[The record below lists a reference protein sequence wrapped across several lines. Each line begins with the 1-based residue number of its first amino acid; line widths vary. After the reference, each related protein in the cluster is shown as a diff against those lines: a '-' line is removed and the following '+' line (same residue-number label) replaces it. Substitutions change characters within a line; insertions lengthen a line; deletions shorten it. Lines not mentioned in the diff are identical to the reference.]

1 MVSPTTPPGE
11 LPLSGLRV
19 LDVTRY
25 VAGSYTTMLLAAL
38 GADVIKVEDVREGDP
53 YRAQGTARVDG
64 DSALFLGLNTGKR
77 SLSIDLARPET
88 REILDGLLA
97 QSDFLVENAR
107 PGSLA
112 KFNLD
117 YESVHSRFPRVI
129 YVSISGYGA
138 VGPQSTKGGFDL
150 ILQAES
156 GVMSV
161 TGEPDGPPTKV
172 GTPLLDIGAG
182 VSAVTA
188 ALAALYQ
195 RERTGQGCHVSS
207 SLLQFALAT
216 FASTVTTSLASGDFP
231 TRLGSHSPTFAPYG
245 AFQTADDYIV
255 LAGAGNDRLW
265 VKLCEALNRADVLDD
280 PRFSSNADRVRHRQA
295 LTELLEDSLVAQS
308 ASHWISLFEREGI
321 PVARVRSLQEVLEW
335 DQVVA
340 MGLLEEISPEGREPY
355 TVVDPPFTVNGS
367 LNYRIPAPRLGEH
380 TREVLRELQI
390 ARDHVDALAQA
401 GVVRVESHE

>member
-1 MVSPTTPPGE
+1 MVSPTTPPGD

-53 YRAQGTARVDG
+53 YRVQGTARVNG
-64 DSALFLGLNTGKR
+64 DSALFLGLNAGKR
-77 SLSIDLARPET
+77 SLSIDLARPES
-88 REILDGLLA
+88 REILDRLLA

-107 PGSLA
+107 PGSLR

-117 YESVHSRFPRVI
+117 YESVHTRFPHIV

-245 AFQTADDYIV
+245 AFHTADDYIV

-265 VKLCEALNRADVLDD
+265 VKLCEALNRADVLED
-280 PRFSSNADRVRHRQA
+280 PRFASNADRVRHRQV
-295 LTELLEDSLVAQS
+295 LTELLEDSLGTQS

-321 PVARVRSLQEVLEW
+321 PVARVRSLQDVLAW
-335 DQVVA
+335 DQIVA
-340 MGLLEEISPEGREPY
+340 MGLLEEISPKGGEPY
-355 TVVDPPFTVNGS
+355 TVVDPPFTINGP
-367 LNYRIPAPRLGEH
+367 LHYPIPAPRLGEH
-380 TREVLRELQI
+380 TQEVLHELQI
-390 ARDHVDALAQA
+390 PRDQVDALTQA
-401 GVVRVESHE
+401 GVVRTDSHD

>member
-1 MVSPTTPPGE
+1 MVSQTAPPGE

-38 GADVIKVEDVREGDP
+38 GADVIKVEDIREGDP
-53 YRAQGTARVDG
+53 YRVQGTARVNG
-64 DSALFLGLNTGKR
+64 DSALFLGLNAGKR
-77 SLSIDLARPET
+77 SLSIDLARPES
-88 REILDGLLA
+88 REILDRLLA

-112 KFNLD
+112 KFSLD

-138 VGPQSTKGGFDL
+138 VGPQSMKGGFDL

-216 FASTVTTSLASGDFP
+216 FASTVTTSLANGDFP

-280 PRFSSNADRVRHRQA
+280 PRFSSNADRVRHRPA
-295 LTELLEDSLVAQS
+295 LTELLEDSLVTQS

-321 PVARVRSLQEVLEW
+321 PVARVRSLQEVLAW

-340 MGLLEEISPEGREPY
+340 MGLLEEVSPEGREPY
-355 TVVDPPFTVNGS
+355 TVVDPPFTISGP
-367 LNYRIPAPRLGEH
+367 LHYRIPAPRLGEH
-380 TREVLRELQI
+380 TMEVLRELQI
-390 ARDHVDALAQA
+390 PRDHVDALTQA
-401 GVVRVESHE
+401 GVVRIDSHE

>member
-1 MVSPTTPPGE
+1 MVSPTKPPGD
-11 LPLSGLRV
+11 LPLRGLRV

-53 YRAQGTARVDG
+53 YRVQGTARVNG
-64 DSALFLGLNTGKR
+64 DSALFLGLNAGKR
-77 SLSIDLARPET
+77 SLSIDLARSES
-88 REILDGLLA
+88 REILDRLLA

-112 KFNLD
+112 KFSLD

-161 TGEPDGPPTKV
+161 TGELDGPPTKV

-195 RERTGQGCHVSS
+195 RERTSQGCHVSS

-265 VKLCEALNRADVLDD
+265 VKLCEAIDRADVLDD
-280 PRFSSNADRVRHRQA
+280 PRFASNADRVRHRQA
-295 LTELLEDSLVAQS
+295 LTKLLEDSLFTQS
-308 ASHWISLFEREGI
+308 ASHWISLFEQEGI
-321 PVARVRSLQEVLEW
+321 PVARVRSLEEVLAW

-340 MGLLEEISPEGREPY
+340 IGLLEEFSPEGREPY
-355 TVVDPPFTVNGS
+355 TVVDPPFTINGP
-367 LNYRIPAPRLGEH
+367 LHYRIPAPRLGEH
-380 TREVLRELQI
+380 TQEVLHELQI
-390 ARDHVDALAQA
+390 ARDQVDALTRA
-401 GVVRVESHE
+401 GVVRTDSHE

>member
-1 MVSPTTPPGE
+1 MVSPTTPPGD

-53 YRAQGTARVDG
+53 YRVQGTARVNG
-64 DSALFLGLNTGKR
+64 DSALFLGLNAGKR
-77 SLSIDLARPET
+77 SLSIDLARPES
-88 REILDGLLA
+88 REILDRLLA

-107 PGSLA
+107 PGSLR

-117 YESVHSRFPRVI
+117 YESVHTRFPHIV

-245 AFQTADDYIV
+245 AFHTADDYIV

-265 VKLCEALNRADVLDD
+265 VKLCEALNRADVLED
-280 PRFSSNADRVRHRQA
+280 PRFASNADRVRHRQV
-295 LTELLEDSLVAQS
+295 LTELLEDSLGTQS

-321 PVARVRSLQEVLEW
+321 PVARVRSLQDVLAW
-335 DQVVA
+335 DQIVA
-340 MGLLEEISPEGREPY
+340 MGLLEEISPKGGEPY
-355 TVVDPPFTVNGS
+355 TVVDPPFTINGP
-367 LNYRIPAPRLGEH
+367 LHYRIPAPRLGEH
-380 TREVLRELQI
+380 TQEVLHELQI
-390 ARDHVDALAQA
+390 PRDQVDALTQA
-401 GVVRVESHE
+401 GVVRTDSHD